1 MAGTGCCVVLLV
13 AHLAGNAE
21 GLDACGD
28 RVEHL
33 GRCFGKAGDRCL
45 ARHRVNGRF
54 LWANALKRREPGGNV
69 LLAGVVDELALI
81 LTGQK
86 DRLDNNVTVKA
97 CERLNLVLDVVGA
110 NRLVEQ
116 LDKRRVDGIELKNV
130 VVDHHERVV
139 HLGTVGARA
148 VGKHGDLGVWGKL
161 VAQLDGAGDG
171 LWKLRCG
178 GGLAVACEGDHIG
191 ELALGCHLAQLCLER
206 VEYHGSRVIR
216 LMAGA
221 LGVEAVFAV
230 NAVERADFAAGRH
243 HVDAERE
250 TKATAANGPKDG
262 AGIQKRRHRHMLLKT
277 IVPKHSI
284 GSKAR
289 CGLLLYKF
297 RFFTS
302 LMMPCHEKSR
312 VGYS

>member
-1 MAGTGCCVVLLV
+1 M
-13 AHLAGNAE
+13 
-21 GLDACGD
+21 
-28 RVEHL
+28 
-33 GRCFGKAGDRCL
+33 
-45 ARHRVNGRF
+45 
-54 LWANALKRREPGGNV
+54 WANALERREPGGNV

-81 LTGQK
+81 LAGQK

-97 CERLNLVLDVVGA
+97 RERLDLVLDIVGA

-139 HLGTVGARA
+139 HLGAVGARA
-148 VGKHGDLGVWGKL
+148 VGEHGDLGVWGKL
-161 VAQLDGAGDG
+161 VAQRDGAGDG
-171 LWKLRCG
+171 LRKLRCG

-206 VEYHGSRVIR
+206 VEYHGSCVVR

-277 IVPKHSI
+277 IVSKHSI
-284 GSKAR
+284 GSKAG

-302 LMMPCHEKSR
+302 LIMPCHEKPR
-312 VGYS
+312 VG

>member
-1 MAGTGCCVVLLV
+1 MADTGCCVVLLV

-21 GLDACGD
+21 GLDARGNG
-28 RVEHL
+28 VEHL
-33 GRCFGKAGDRCL
+33 GRCFGKADDRCL
-45 ARHRVNGRF
+45 ARHRVDGR
-54 LWANALKRREPGGNV
+54 LLRTNALERREPGDNV
-69 LLAGVVDELALI
+69 LLAGVVDGLALI
-81 LTGQK
+81 LAGQK

-97 CERLNLVLDVVGA
+97 CERLDLVPDVVGA
-110 NRLVEQ
+110 NGLVEQ
-116 LDKRRVDGIELKNV
+116 LDKCRVDRIELEDV
-130 VVDHHERVV
+130 VVDHHERIVY
-139 HLGTVGARA
+139 LGTVGARA
-148 VGKHGDLGVWGKL
+148 VGKHGNLGVWGQL
-161 VAQLDGAGDG
+161 VAKRDGTGDG
-171 LWKLRCG
+171 LRKLRCG

-191 ELALGCHLAQLCLER
+191 ELALGCHFAQFCLER
-206 VEYHGSRVIR
+206 VEYHGSRVVR

-230 NAVERADFAAGRH
+230 NTVERADFAAGRH

-262 AGIQKRRHRHMLLKT
+262 AGIQKRRHRQMLLKT

-302 LMMPCHEKSR
+302 LIMLCHEKPR

>member
-1 MAGTGCCVVLLV
+1 MAGTSCCVVLLV

-21 GLDACGD
+21 GAHTRGNG
-28 RVEHL
+28 VERL
-33 GRCFGKAGDRCL
+33 GHRFGKAGDRRL
-45 ARHRVNGRF
+45 ASHRVDGR
-54 LWANALKRREPGGNV
+54 LLRTNALERREPGGDV

-81 LTGQK
+81 LAVQK

-97 CERLNLVLDVVGA
+97 CERLDLVLDVVGA
-110 NRLVEQ
+110 NGLVEQ
-116 LDKRRVDGIELKNV
+116 LDKCRVDGIELKNV

-139 HLGTVGARA
+139 HFGAVGARA

-161 VAQLDGAGDG
+161 VAQRDGAGDG
-171 LWKLRCG
+171 LRKLRCG

-191 ELALGCHLAQLCLER
+191 ELAFGCHFAELCLER
-206 VEYHGSRVIR
+206 VEYHGGCVVR

-221 LGVEAVFAV
+221 LGIEAVFAV

-250 TKATAANGPKDG
+250 AKATAANGPKDG

-284 GSKAR
+284 GSKAG

-302 LMMPCHEKSR
+302 LIMPCHEKPR
-312 VGYS
+312 VG

>member
-1 MAGTGCCVVLLV
+1 MAGTSCCVVLLV

-21 GLDACGD
+21 GAHACGD
-28 RVEHL
+28 RVEHV
-33 GRCFGKAGDRCL
+33 GRRFGKAGDRCL
-45 ARHRVNGRF
+45 ARHRVDGR
-54 LWANALKRREPGGNV
+54 LLRANALERREPRADV
-69 LLAGVVDELALI
+69 LLAGVIEGLAPVLAA
-81 LTGQK
+81 QK

-97 CERLNLVLDVVGA
+97 RERLDLVLHIVRA
-110 NRLVEQ
+110 NGLIKQ
-116 LDKRRVDGIELKNV
+116 LDKCRVDRIELEDV
-130 VVDHHERVV
+130 VVDHHERIVY
-139 HLGTVGARA
+139 LGTVGARA
-148 VGKHGDLGVWGKL
+148 VGKHGDFGVWGKL
-161 VAQLDGAGDG
+161 VAQRHGTGDD
-171 LWKLRCG
+171 LRKLRCG

-206 VEYHGSRVIR
+206 VEYHGSCVVR

-230 NAVERADFAAGRH
+230 NTVERADFAARRH

-289 CGLLLYKF
+289 CGPLLYKF

-302 LMMPCHEKSR
+302 LIMRCHEKPR

>member
-1 MAGTGCCVVLLV
+1 MADTSCCVVLLV

-21 GLDACGD
+21 GLDARGNG
-28 RVEHL
+28 VEHL
-33 GRCFGKAGDRCL
+33 RRRFGKAGDRCL
-45 ARHRVNGRF
+45 ARHRVDGCF
-54 LWANALKRREPGGNV
+54 LWANALKRREPGADV

-81 LTGQK
+81 LAGQI

-97 CERLNLVLDVVGA
+97 CERLDLVLDAVGA
-110 NRLVEQ
+110 NGLVEQ
-116 LDKRRVDGIELKNV
+116 LDKRRVDGIELEDV

-139 HLGTVGARA
+139 HLEAVGART
-148 VGKHGDLGVWGKL
+148 VGEHGDFGVWGKP
-161 VAQLDGAGDG
+161 VAQRDGAGDG
-171 LWKLRCG
+171 LRKLRCG
-178 GGLAVACEGDHIG
+178 SGLAVACEGDHIG

-206 VEYHGSRVIR
+206 VEYHGSCVVR
-216 LMAGA
+216 LMTGA

-284 GSKAR
+284 GSKAG

-302 LMMPCHEKSR
+302 LIMPCHEKPR

>member
-1 MAGTGCCVVLLV
+1 MAGTSCCVLV
-13 AHLAGNAE
+13 AYLAGNAE
-21 GLDACGD
+21 GLDARGNG
-28 RVEHL
+28 VEDVGCCL
-33 GRCFGKAGDRCL
+33 GKAGDRCL
-45 ARHRVNGRF
+45 ARYRVDGR
-54 LWANALKRREPGGNV
+54 LLRTNALKRREPGGNV

-81 LTGQK
+81 LAGQK

-97 CERLNLVLDVVGA
+97 CERLDLVLYIVGA
-110 NRLVEQ
+110 NGLVEQ
-116 LDKRRVDGIELKNV
+116 LDKCRVDRIEFEDV
-130 VVDHHERVV
+130 VVDHHERIVY
-139 HLGTVGARA
+139 LGTVGACA
-148 VGKHGDLGVWGKL
+148 VGKHGNLGVWGKL
-161 VAQLDGAGDG
+161 VAQRDGAGNS
-171 LWKLRCG
+171 LRKLRCG

-191 ELALGCHLAQLCLER
+191 DLALGCHLAQLCLER
-206 VEYHGSRVIR
+206 VEYHGSCVVR

-230 NAVERADFAAGRH
+230 DAVERADFAAGRH

-302 LMMPCHEKSR
+302 LMMPCHEKPQ
-312 VGYS
+312 VG

>member
-1 MAGTGCCVVLLV
+1 MADTGCCVVLLV
-13 AHLAGNAE
+13 AHLAGDAE
-21 GLDACGD
+21 GLDARGNG
-28 RVEHL
+28 VEHL

-45 ARHRVNGRF
+45 ARHRVDGRF
-54 LWANALKRREPGGNV
+54 LWANALKRREPGADV
-69 LLAGVVDELALI
+69 LLAGVIDRLAPVLA
-81 LTGQK
+81 GQK

-97 CERLNLVLDVVGA
+97 CERLYLVLDVVGA
-110 NRLVEQ
+110 NGLVEQ
-116 LDKRRVDGIELKNV
+116 LDKRRVDGIELEDV

-139 HLGTVGARA
+139 HLGAIGARA
-148 VGKHGDLGVWGKL
+148 VGEYGDLGVWGKF
-161 VAQLDGAGDG
+161 VAQRDGAGDG
-171 LWKLRCG
+171 LRKLRCG

-191 ELALGCHLAQLCLER
+191 ELAFGCHLAQLCLER
-206 VEYHGSRVIR
+206 VEYHGGCVVR

-230 NAVERADFAAGRH
+230 HAVERADFATGRH

-302 LMMPCHEKSR
+302 RIMPCHEKPR
-312 VGYS
+312 VG

>member
-1 MAGTGCCVVLLV
+1 MGTSCCVVLLV
-13 AHLAGNAE
+13 AHLAGDAE
-21 GLDACGD
+21 GAHARGNG
-28 RVEHL
+28 VEHL
-33 GRCFGKAGDRCL
+33 GCCLGKAGDRCL
-45 ARHRVNGRF
+45 ARYRVDGCF

-69 LLAGVVDELALI
+69 LLAGVVDGLAQI

-86 DRLDNNVTVKA
+86 DRLDNDMAVKA
-97 CERLNLVLDVVGA
+97 CERLDLVLDVVRADG
-110 NRLVEQ
+110 LVEQ
-116 LDKRRVDGIELKNV
+116 LDKRWIDRVELKDI
-130 VVDHHERVV
+130 VVDHHERIVY
-139 HLGTVGARA
+139 LGAVGARA
-148 VGKHGDLGVWGKL
+148 VGEHGDLAVRGEL
-161 VAQLDGAGDG
+161 VAQCDGAGDG
-171 LWKLRCG
+171 LRKLRCC
-178 GGLAVACEGDHIG
+178 GGLAVACESDYIG
-191 ELALGCHLAQLCLER
+191 ELALGCHLAQLCLECI
-206 VEYHGSRVIR
+206 EHHGSCVIR
-216 LMAGA
+216 FVAGA
-221 LGVEAVFAV
+221 LGIETVFAV
-230 NAVERADFAAGRH
+230 YAVERADFAAGRH

-302 LMMPCHEKSR
+302 LMMPCHEKPR

>member
-13 AHLAGNAE
+13 AHLAGNAD
-21 GLDACGD
+21 GAHARGNG
-28 RVEHL
+28 VEHL
-33 GRCFGKAGDRCL
+33 RRRFGKAGDRRL
-45 ARHRVNGRF
+45 ARHRVDGRF
-54 LWANALKRREPGGNV
+54 LWANALERREPGADV
-69 LLAGVVDELALI
+69 LLAGVVERLAPV
-81 LTGQK
+81 LTAQK
-86 DRLDNNVTVKA
+86 HRLDNDMTVKA
-97 CERLNLVLDVVGA
+97 RERLDLVLHIVGA

-130 VVDHHERVV
+130 VVDHHERIVY
-139 HLGTVGARA
+139 LGTVGARA
-148 VGKHGDLGVWGKL
+148 VGKHGNLGVWGKL
-161 VAQLDGAGDG
+161 VAQRDGTGDG
-171 LWKLRCG
+171 LRKLRRG

-191 ELALGCHLAQLCLER
+191 ELAFSCHLVQLCLER
-206 VEYHGSRVIR
+206 VEYHGSCVVR

-284 GSKAR
+284 GSRAR
-289 CGLLLYKF
+289 CGLSLYKF

-302 LMMPCHEKSR
+302 LIMPCHEKPR

>member
-1 MAGTGCCVVLLV
+1 MADTGCCVVLLV

-21 GLDACGD
+21 GLDARGNG
-28 RVEHL
+28 VERL

-45 ARHRVNGRF
+45 ARYRVDGCF
-54 LWANALKRREPGGNV
+54 LWANALKRHEPGGNV

-81 LTGQK
+81 LAGQK
-86 DRLDNNVTVKA
+86 DRLDNDMTVKA
-97 CERLNLVLDVVGA
+97 CERLDLVLDVIGA
-110 NRLVEQ
+110 NGLVEQ
-116 LDKRRVDGIELKNV
+116 LDKRRVDGIELEDV

-139 HLGTVGARA
+139 YLGAVGART
-148 VGKHGDLGVWGKL
+148 VGEHGDFGVWGKL
-161 VAQLDGAGDG
+161 VAQRHGTGDD
-171 LWKLRCG
+171 LRKLRCG
-178 GGLAVACEGDHIG
+178 GGLAVACEGYHIG

-206 VEYHGSRVIR
+206 VEYHGSCVVR

-230 NAVERADFAAGRH
+230 NTVERADFAARRH

-289 CGLLLYKF
+289 CGPLLYKF

-302 LMMPCHEKSR
+302 LIMRCHEKPR

>member
-1 MAGTGCCVVLLV
+1 MADTSCCVVLLV
-13 AHLAGNAE
+13 AHLAGDAE
-21 GLDACGD
+21 GLDARGD
-28 RVEHL
+28 GVEHL
-33 GRCFGKAGDRCL
+33 GRCFGKAGDRRL
-45 ARHRVNGRF
+45 ACHRVDGR
-54 LWANALKRREPGGNV
+54 LLRTNALERREPGGNV
-69 LLAGVVDELALI
+69 LLAGVIERLAPV
-81 LTGQK
+81 LTAQK
-86 DRLDNNVTVKA
+86 HRLDNDVTVKA
-97 CERLNLVLDVVGA
+97 CERLDLVLDVIGA
-110 NRLVEQ
+110 NGLVEQ

-139 HLGTVGARA
+139 HLGAVGARA
-148 VGKHGDLGVWGKL
+148 VGEHGDLGVWGKL
-161 VAQLDGAGDG
+161 VAQRDGAGNG
-171 LWKLRCG
+171 LRKLRCG

-191 ELALGCHLAQLCLER
+191 ELTLGCHLAQLCLER

-221 LGVEAVFAV
+221 LGVEAVLAV
-230 NAVERADFAAGRH
+230 DAVERADFAAGRH

>member
-1 MAGTGCCVVLLV
+1 MGTSCCVVLLV

-21 GLDACGD
+21 GLDARGD
-28 RVEHL
+28 GVEHL
-33 GRCFGKAGDRCL
+33 GRCFGKAGDRRL
-45 ARHRVNGRF
+45 ARYRVDGRF

-86 DRLDNNVTVKA
+86 DRLDNDMTVKA
-97 CERLNLVLDVVGA
+97 CERLDLVLYIVGA

-116 LDKRRVDGIELKNV
+116 LDKRRVDGIELEDV

-139 HLGTVGARA
+139 HLGAIGARTVGE
-148 VGKHGDLGVWGKL
+148 HGDLGVWGKL
-161 VAQLDGAGDG
+161 VAQRYGAGDG
-171 LWKLRCG
+171 LRKLRCG

-191 ELALGCHLAQLCLER
+191 ELALSCHLAQLCLER
-206 VEYHGSRVIR
+206 VEYHGSCVVR

-230 NAVERADFAAGRH
+230 NTVERADFAARRH

-289 CGLLLYKF
+289 CGPLLYKF

-302 LMMPCHEKSR
+302 LIMRCHEKPR